1 MKLPRRNFLH
11 LAAGAAALPA
21 VARFAWAQAYPTR
34 PVHII
39 VGFPAGSGVDLTAR
53 AIGQSLSELL
63 GQPFVIENRPGA
75 GTNIATE
82 AVVCAPSDGYTLLWA
97 NAANAVNAALYQKL
111 SFDFIRDITPVAGV
125 ARIPIVI
132 VVSPSFPA
140 KTVPELI
147 AYAKAN
153 PGKVT
158 MASPFRGTV
167 PHLSAVMFKVM
178 TGIDVRHE
186 PYPSDPQ
193 ALTDLLGGKVQVQFS
208 GLGAAI
214 EYIRTG
220 KLRALAVTAATRSQ
234 ALPDVP
240 TAGEFV
246 TGYEASSWFGVGAP
260 RNTPAEVVDRL
271 NKAIN
276 GSLADAKTKAR
287 LDELGNVPMPMTPG
301 EFGKFVAEETEKWAK
316 VVKLAGLKPD

>member
-1 MKLPRRNFLH
+1 
-11 LAAGAAALPA
+11 
-21 VARFAWAQAYPTR
+21 
-34 PVHII
+34 
-39 VGFPAGSGVDLTAR
+39 
-53 AIGQSLSELL
+53 
-63 GQPFVIENRPGA
+63 
-75 GTNIATE
+75 
-82 AVVCAPSDGYTLLWA
+82 
-97 NAANAVNAALYQKL
+97 
-111 SFDFIRDITPVAGV
+111 
-125 ARIPIVI
+125 
-132 VVSPSFPA
+132 
-140 KTVPELI
+140 
-147 AYAKAN
+147 
-153 PGKVT
+153 
-158 MASPFRGTV
+158 
-167 PHLSAVMFKVM
+167 MFKVM

-287 LDELGNVPMPMTPG
+287 CGHAAAAPPSS
-301 EFGKFVAEETEKWAK
+301 VAKNFRRAM
-316 VVKLAGLKPD
+316 

>member
-1 MKLPRRNFLH
+1 M
-11 LAAGAAALPA
+11 
-21 VARFAWAQAYPTR
+21 
-34 PVHII
+34 
-39 VGFPAGSGVDLTAR
+39 
-53 AIGQSLSELL
+53 
-63 GQPFVIENRPGA
+63 
-75 GTNIATE
+75 
-82 AVVCAPSDGYTLLWA
+82 
-97 NAANAVNAALYQKL
+97 
-111 SFDFIRDITPVAGV
+111 
-125 ARIPIVI
+125 
-132 VVSPSFPA
+132 
-140 KTVPELI
+140 
-147 AYAKAN
+147 
-153 PGKVT
+153 
-158 MASPFRGTV
+158 
-167 PHLSAVMFKVM
+167 
-178 TGIDVRHE
+178 
-186 PYPSDPQ
+186 
-193 ALTDLLGGKVQVQFS
+193 QVQFS

-276 GSLADAKTKAR
+276 DSLADAKTKAR

-316 VVKLAGLKPD
+316 IVKLAGLKPD